1 KEGFGAFDTS
11 TLQRLFNH
19 HQKKHINTRIAQLN
33 SDEFLERMKYYPRG
47 HRLPLFEQ
55 VEKPKKLT
63 LPEAMRASGAMEL
76 PYKKHV
82 KPPTLNNITHVR
94 EGPRENTD
102 YKLYFSNTGVVIGA
116 MVLDLI
122 PNKNGETKG
131 WRDDSLFLNQ
141 HVILARALKKGANI
155 PSKSP
160 QAWYYSNIKD
170 NEAQL
175 DKLDPNILAQM
186 EQALQEY
193 LIALWE
199 CYDIWVLGLS
209 QLDRPLMDARA
220 LAQEKKLDF
229 SQVFFYSKGENLD
242 LVERNKNAL
251 FEGYVDSHFAREEA
265 RLKEALTNKG

>member
-1 KEGFGAFDTS
+1 KEGFGAFDTQ

-47 HRLPLFEQ
+47 HKLPLFEQ

-76 PYKKHV
+76 GYRHEYT
-82 KPPTLNNITHVR
+82 TLRHDNITHTTNIYQ
-94 EGPRENTD
+94 EHAD
-102 YKLYFSNTGVVIGA
+102 YRVYFNSH
-116 MVLDLI
+116 
-122 PNKNGETKG
+122 NGEVLG
-131 WRDDSLFLNQ
+131 VSAYNEISAQYADAPDSPFLGQ

-242 LVERNKNAL
+242 FVERNKNAL

-265 RLKEALTNKG
+265 RLKEAFKGLS